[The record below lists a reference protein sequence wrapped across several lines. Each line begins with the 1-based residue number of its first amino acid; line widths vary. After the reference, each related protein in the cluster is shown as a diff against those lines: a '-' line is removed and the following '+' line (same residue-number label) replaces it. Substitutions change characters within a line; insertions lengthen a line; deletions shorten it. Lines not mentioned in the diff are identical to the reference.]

1 MIIIGLLST
10 KEEVEEI
17 KNIAKIATL
26 EDRIHFLCRMEKIK
40 DLLKK
45 E

>member
-1 MIIIGLLST
+1 MIVIGLLST
-10 KEEVEEI
+10 QEEVEEI

-26 EDRIHFLCRMEKIK
+26 EDRIHFICRMQKIK
-40 DLLKK
+40 ELLKN

>member
-1 MIIIGLLST
+1 MNVIGLLST
-10 KEEVEEI
+10 QEEIEEI
-17 KNIAKIATL
+17 KNIAKLATL
-26 EDRIHFLCRMEKIK
+26 EERIHFLCRMQKIK

>member
-1 MIIIGLLST
+1 MIVIGLLST
-10 KEEVEEI
+10 QEEVEEI
-17 KNIAKIATL
+17 KSIAKIATL
-26 EDRIHFLCRMEKIK
+26 EGRIHFICRMQKIK

>member
-1 MIIIGLLST
+1 MKIVGLLST
-10 KEEVEEI
+10 QEEAEEI

-26 EDRIHFLCRMEKIK
+26 ADRIHFLCRMEKIK

>member
-10 KEEVEEI
+10 QEEVEEI
-17 KNIAKIATL
+17 KSIAKIATL
-26 EDRIHFLCRMEKIK
+26 EDRIHFICRMEKIK